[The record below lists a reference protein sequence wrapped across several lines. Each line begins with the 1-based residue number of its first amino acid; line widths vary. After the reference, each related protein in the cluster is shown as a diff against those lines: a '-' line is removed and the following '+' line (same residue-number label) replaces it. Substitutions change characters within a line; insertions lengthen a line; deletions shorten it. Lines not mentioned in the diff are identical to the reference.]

1 MIHGMCCF
9 QPISCLFLHLAFFQ
23 CCFCGFFLFSVFLSF
38 RPSFSPI
45 AHFSTPCCF
54 INALSPPSLP
64 SPPFLSPILPLCLT
78 QSGFTPLHIAAHY
91 GNVNVSTLLLNRGA
105 AVDFTARVDT
115 SCDAAYSISMLFFIK
130 LAEKCVKDLT
140 TITK

>member
-1 MIHGMCCF
+1 MACAVSSRSLVYFCIL
-9 QPISCLFLHLAFFQ
+9 PSSSAASVDSFF
-23 CCFCGFFLFSVFLSF
+23 FLSF
-38 RPSFSPI
+38 FLSDRPFFNTLLF
-45 AHFSTPCCF
+45 HKC
-54 INALSPPSLP
+54 ALPSLP
-64 SPPFLSPILPLCLT
+64 PPPFLSPILPLCLT

-130 LAEKCVKDLT
+130 LAEKCDKDLT